1 MRLRLLTAL
10 VVWMAS
16 LSASIA
22 AETPSGPALS
32 APPRVSSTGGSP
44 RPFYFGVMGEVARP
58 GTYSARGVWT
68 LAELIKK
75 AGGVTPQANK
85 TVRIFRGGVLIEQ
98 VFLGTGESPPLSPN
112 DLIVVGTTNPA
123 SPHIAP
129 AEPDQDSDAPV
140 VSAVQ
145 LAFVNLLDRPV
156 IVKMPSEQATL
167 PRIVDALGQPAEC
180 AANLRVFPPLGG
192 SPRESE
198 SADEK
203 PRPLESGTVLVFPAA
218 SIHADALPVF
228 PTPIAERPRPAATAA
243 VKTASA
249 DPSSQEP
256 PPFKPS
262 VSEAKTAESEHAK
275 SVPATPAAAPVT
287 VSQPATVPISRT
299 PDIMPH
305 VDVGPPPESA
315 VALAA
320 PENQVPVNQVGVPQP
335 VLIRSQMQPPAE
347 PHAAGTVLVM
357 AVMSAVAG
365 LAMLLTFISIG
376 QRWLASGKLPFGR
389 QEQRAP
395 GVPSLTGSDGLPVPS
410 VPAGLIRR
418 PIRIDAGQP
427 ITRLSVDLAAI
438 ERATRAKSNR

>member
-32 APPRVSSTGGSP
+32 APPSAVSSTGGSS
-44 RPFYFGVMGEVARP
+44 RPLYFGVMGEVARP
-58 GTYSARGVWT
+58 GTYAARGVWT

-75 AGGVTPQANK
+75 AGGITPQANK
-85 TVRIFRGGVLIEQ
+85 TVRIYRGGVLIEQ
-98 VFLGTGESPPLSPN
+98 VFLGSGETSPLSPN

-123 SPHIAP
+123 GQHIAP
-129 AEPDQDSDAPV
+129 AEPDQDADAPA

-167 PRIVDALGQPAEC
+167 PRIVEVLGQPAEC
-180 AANLRVFPPLGG
+180 AANLRVFPPLGA
-192 SPRESE
+192 SPRDAE

-203 PRPLESGTVLVFPAA
+203 PRPLESGTVLVFPPT
-218 SIHADALPVF
+218 SLHADALPVF
-228 PTPIAERPRPAATAA
+228 PTPIAEKSRPVATAA

-249 DPSSQEP
+249 DPSSPEP
-256 PPFKPS
+256 PPFKLAETAPS
-262 VSEAKTAESEHAK
+262 K
-275 SVPATPAAAPVT
+275 SVPAAAPFT
-287 VSQPATVPISRT
+287 GSQPASVPISRT

-305 VDVGPPPESA
+305 VDVGPPPEQPG
-315 VALAA
+315 ALVT
-320 PENQVPVNQVGVPQP
+320 PENQAPVNQAAVLPP
-335 VLIRSQMQPPAE
+335 VVIHAQLQPPAE
-347 PHAAGTVLVM
+347 SHAARTILVM

-389 QEQRAP
+389 QEKRTPGAP
-395 GVPSLTGSDGLPVPS
+395 SVAGSDGLPVPS

-427 ITRLSVDLAAI
+427 ITRLGIDLAAI
-438 ERATRAKSNR
+438 ERATQSKSNR

>member
-1 MRLRLLTAL
+1 MRLRRLVTAL

-32 APPRVSSTGGSP
+32 APPRVSPTGGSS
-44 RPFYFGVMGEVARP
+44 RPLYFGVMGEVARP

-75 AGGVTPQANK
+75 AGGITPQANK

-98 VFLGTGESPPLSPN
+98 VFLGIGESPPLSPN

-123 SPHIAP
+123 GPHIAP
-129 AEPDQDSDAPV
+129 AEPDQEADAPAV
-140 VSAVQ
+140 AAVQ

-167 PRIVDALGQPAEC
+167 PRIVEVLGQPAEC

-192 SPRESE
+192 SPREAE
-198 SADEK
+198 SAGEK

-228 PTPIAERPRPAATAA
+228 PTPIAEKPRPAAMAA

-249 DPSSQEP
+249 DSSSQEP
-256 PPFKPS
+256 PPFKPA
-262 VSEAKTAESEHAK
+262 VSDSKTAETAHSK
-275 SVPATPAAAPVT
+275 PAPVP
-287 VSQPATVPISRT
+287 VSQPATAPISRT
-299 PDIMPH
+299 PDIMPY
-305 VDVGPPPESA
+305 VDVNQPPQPA

-320 PENQVPVNQVGVPQP
+320 PMNEAATAQP
-335 VLIRSQMQPPAE
+335 ALIHSQMQPPAE
-347 PHAAGTVLVM
+347 LHAGRIILVM

-365 LAMLLTFISIG
+365 LAMLLTFISIA

-389 QEQRAP
+389 QEKKAP

-438 ERATRAKSNR
+438 ERATHAKSSR

>member
-1 MRLRLLTAL
+1 MRLWRLATAL

-16 LSASIA
+16 LSASNA

-32 APPRVSSTGGSP
+32 APPRVSPTGGSS
-44 RPFYFGVMGEVARP
+44 RPLYFGVMGEVACP
-58 GTYSARGVWT
+58 GTYSAHGVWT

-75 AGGVTPQANK
+75 AGGVTPEANK

-123 SPHIAP
+123 GPHIAP
-129 AEPDQDSDAPV
+129 AEPDQESDTPA

-167 PRIVDALGQPAEC
+167 PRIVDVLGQPAES
-180 AANLRVFPPLGG
+180 AATLRVFPPLGG
-192 SPRESE
+192 SPREAE

-218 SIHADALPVF
+218 SIHADVLPVF
-228 PTPIAERPRPAATAA
+228 PTPIAEKPRPATTAA

-256 PPFKPS
+256 PPFRPS
-262 VSEAKTAESEHAK
+262 VSDAKTAETAYSKA
-275 SVPATPAAAPVT
+275 VPAAPVAAPVT
-287 VSQPATVPISRT
+287 VSQPATASISRT

-305 VDVGPPPESA
+305 VDVNLSPPQAA
-315 VALAA
+315 VAPAA
-320 PENQVPVNQVGVPQP
+320 PMNEAATARP
-335 VLIRSQMQPPAE
+335 VLIHSQMRPPAE
-347 PHAAGTVLVM
+347 SHAARIVLVM

-389 QEQRAP
+389 QEKRAP